1 MNRLL
6 HIACCSLL
14 CCALSIHAGSAQ
26 ACKIEIRDIA
36 DYTKGR
42 IPESAVF
49 QGVVVSVAET
59 ANPDGSSSQEIE
71 FRVVRWFSGTPQAN
85 TTVMGVTGSSL
96 ESDCKGLFNFSA
108 KKGQEW
114 LIFGQHYQGRIIPYK
129 RLSKRL
135 TDGNIP
141 PALLEQLQ

>member
-6 HIACCSLL
+6 HIACSLL

-85 TTVMGVTGSSL
+85 TTVMGVTGSRL
-96 ESDCKGLFNFSA
+96 ESDCFDFSA

-114 LIFGQHYQGRIIPYK
+114 LIFGQRHQGRIIPYK

-141 PALLEQLQ
+141 PALLEQLR